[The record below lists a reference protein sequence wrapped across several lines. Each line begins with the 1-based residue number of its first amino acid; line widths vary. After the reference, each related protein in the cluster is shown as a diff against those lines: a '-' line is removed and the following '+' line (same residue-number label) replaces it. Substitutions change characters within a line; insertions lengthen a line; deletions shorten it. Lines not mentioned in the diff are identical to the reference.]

1 MLKTR
6 PLCTGAELNLGDR
19 VLDEV
24 EIAIALL
31 LCWAKGARVGSCP
44 PKTVCPNMGGFGEE
58 FYNNGSRAE
67 LLIRLGCVQCLYSF
81 NLASGGLLKSFSGSR
96 GYQTVTFSLE

>member
-1 MLKTR
+1 MMLKTR

-44 PKTVCPNMGGFGEE
+44 PKTVCPTWGEGWFVRSFIVQGGVADKDQGAC
-58 FYNNGSRAE
+58 RAHIPSIQRSSG
-67 LLIRLGCVQCLYSF
+67 IR
-81 NLASGGLLKSFSGSR
+81 
-96 GYQTVTFSLE
+96 